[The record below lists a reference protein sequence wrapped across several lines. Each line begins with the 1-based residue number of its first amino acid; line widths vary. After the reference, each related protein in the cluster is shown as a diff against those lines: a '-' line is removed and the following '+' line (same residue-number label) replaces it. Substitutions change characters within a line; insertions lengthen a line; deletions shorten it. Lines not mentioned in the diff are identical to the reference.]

1 MCTGLSKWRNRQKDW
16 SRGVGCHSRKHKVNG
31 KGERLGLTNW
41 EESVED
47 KTWGDR
53 VELDSLETDGSSA
66 WVLESVPAE
75 LKS

>member
-1 MCTGLSKWRNRQKDW
+1 MPQQEAQGQWE
-16 SRGVGCHSRKHKVNG
+16 
-31 KGERLGLTNW
+31 GERLGLTNW
-41 EESVED
+41 EERVED